1 MSNLLD
7 KASII
12 LTPTG
17 YNTGEMLSVKPTP
30 VIGSELYTKPGAPS
44 LIESNFTLVQTAWSF
59 SGGVASIDGSQT
71 SSSRIRGGLGGA
83 TLVAGRKYR
92 VRIEANITSFKPE
105 LSGGGGFAAPP
116 IQNVN
121 GTADFFIRATH
132 NFTNI
137 SLICTL
143 SSVGSI
149 SSISIKEVTSGDFDF
164 TRATI
169 ASRYNSNGLI
179 EFVGNNTP
187 RINYLGDTCGYWL
200 LEPQRTNTATYS
212 NDFTQGDIF
221 GGSANPDLSDALFA
235 TAASENSPDGFPFGD
250 LARPLLK
257 DDNDGST
264 GQTGLNYY
272 ATNVVSNN
280 FNTISI
286 FVKKSLSN
294 NFIYI
299 QTAGFDTAANGRSW
313 FNIQNGTLGTVQ
325 SQHTAKIEDYGNGW
339 FRCSTTFKTT
349 TDLIGSVRFLLA
361 TADNVTN
368 ITRNGTNGVLLWGLQ
383 AESGQGQGAFEFPTS
398 YIRTFGATV
407 TRNKDEANNSGDS
420 TLINSTEGVL
430 YAQIA
435 ALENDLLER
444 SISLASGNNTDRVT
458 LQFRNQSNAINAF
471 YRSSNVNIGEIFF
484 SASDITQFSKFAY
497 RYKENDFALFVDGV
511 KVGSVTSGSFSSTLV
526 ALSFDR
532 TNSNSVQFFGKVKSV
547 AVFKEAL
554 TDAELTCLTS

>member
-44 LIESNFTLVQTAWSF
+44 LIESNFTLIQTGWSF

-71 SSSRIRGGLGGA
+71 SSSRIRGSLGGA

-105 LSGGGGFAAPP
+105 LSGGGGFFGPP

-137 SLICTL
+137 SLICTS

-221 GGSANPDLSDALFA
+221 SGSSTPSISDAIL
-235 TAASENSPDGFPFGD
+235 TANQGTAPDGFPNS
-250 LARPLLK
+250 AQLLK
-257 DDNDGST
+257 DNNDGAI
-264 GQTGLNYY
+264 GQTSLNYF
-272 ATNVVSNN
+272 AANVVSDN
-280 FNTISI
+280 FNTVSI
-286 FVKKSLSN
+286 FAKKSLSN
-294 NFIYI
+294 DLIFI
-299 QTAGFDTAANGRSW
+299 QTGGFDTDANGRSW

-339 FRCSTTFKTT
+339 YRCSVTFQTT
-349 TDLIGSVRFLLA
+349 TDVVGSIRVNLA
-361 TADNVTN
+361 SSDNSTN
-368 ITRNGTNGVLLWGLQ
+368 ITRDGTNGVLLWGLQ
-383 AESGQGQGAFEFPTS
+383 AETAESAYEFPTS
-398 YIRTFGATV
+398 YIRTFGATA
-407 TRNKDEANNSGDS
+407 TRNKDLANDSGDTS
-420 TLINSTEGVL
+420 LINSTEGVL
-430 YAQIA
+430 YAEIA
-435 ALENDLLER
+435 ALANDGTARAL
-444 SISLASGNNTDRVT
+444 SLSSG
-458 LQFRNQSNAINAF
+458 S
-471 YRSSNVNIGEIFF
+471 SSNRVFISYSSTNNRVSCFG
-484 SASDITQFSKFAY
+484 SNSGATQFSMGADITDATDFIKVALK
-497 RYKENDFALFVDGV
+497 YKLNDIALFINGS
-511 KVGSVTSGSFSSTLV
+511 KVNTDTSATLPS
-526 ALSFDR
+526 ADTFTSLQF
-532 TNSNSVQFFGKVKSV
+532 NSGGGASEFFGKTKCV

-554 TDAELTCLTS
+554 TDAELICLTS